1 MKAWIWSTFTVVP
14 TRENSALSGIQ
25 GCVLLKL
32 AYAEQWNDDV
42 SSTFTIIFLLNLL
55 SEEVLPQF
63 SLYFILKMT
72 TRVLIFCILLFS
84 VCSCGQWNW
93 NCVVWIFLW
102 NWGAE
107 CVWNGQFP
115 KCQAIIRI
123 NLFSCLPLRQK
134 KNYKFKRHPCY
145 YWGKEHT
152 KITQKIEIFSRGIG
166 FYGNPKLHLWAREKQ
181 QQFRWQHIYNIKLVV
196 VVKQILVRIRPT

>member
-1 MKAWIWSTFTVVP
+1 MCSTKTYICRAVKRWCLVYFYNHFPAKQICFQRRFYLNFHCT
-14 TRENSALSGIQ
+14 SFWKW
-25 GCVLLKL
+25 LL
-32 AYAEQWNDDV
+32 E
-42 SSTFTIIFLLNLL
+42 F
-55 SEEVLPQF
+55 
-63 SLYFILKMT
+63 
-72 TRVLIFCILLFS
+72 IFCIWLFPVYS
-84 VCSCGQWNW
+84 YWQWNW
-93 NCVVWIFLW
+93 NCVVWIFFW